1 MFSGVAWQN
10 CSGLPGLSRGGAS
23 VAVLRRVTA
32 VLDLHALRNEAL
44 AAFLATATDDVAA
57 GFGGH
62 AGPEAELVFPCALG
76 WLIGAFAH
84 GVCLK

>member
-1 MFSGVAWQN
+1 MD
-10 CSGLPGLSRGGAS
+10 SRDGAEASAS
-23 VAVLRRVTA
+23 VVLRRVAA
-32 VLDLHALRNEAL
+32 VLDFNALGNEAL
-44 AAFLATATDDVAA
+44 ASFLAATAENVAA

-84 GVCLK
+84 GVGLK

>member
-1 MFSGVAWQN
+1 MSAGVAWRG
-10 CSGLPGLSRGGAS
+10 CCGLPRLPEGGAS

-32 VLDLHALRNEAL
+32 ILNFNTLGNKAL
-44 AAFLATATDDVAA
+44 ATFLAAAANDVAT

-76 WLIGAFAH
+76 WLISAFAH
-84 GVCLK
+84 GLGLK

>member
-1 MFSGVAWQN
+1 MSLSSGSAVLSGVA
-10 CSGLPGLSRGGAS
+10 
-23 VAVLRRVTA
+23 AVLNFNT
-32 VLDLHALRNEAL
+32 LRNETL
-44 AAFLATATDDVAA
+44 ASFLATAADNVAA

-84 GVCLK
+84 GVGLK

>member
-1 MFSGVAWQN
+1 MSLSSGSAVLSGVA
-10 CSGLPGLSRGGAS
+10 
-23 VAVLRRVTA
+23 AVLNFNT
-32 VLDLHALRNEAL
+32 LRNETL
-44 AAFLATATDDVAA
+44 ASFLTAAADNVAA

-84 GVCLK
+84 GVGLK